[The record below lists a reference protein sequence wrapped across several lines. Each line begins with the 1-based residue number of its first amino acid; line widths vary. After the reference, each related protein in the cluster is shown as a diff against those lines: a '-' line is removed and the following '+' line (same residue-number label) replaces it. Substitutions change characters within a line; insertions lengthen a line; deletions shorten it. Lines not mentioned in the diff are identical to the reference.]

1 MNPEQWLSL
10 KWNGGSTM
18 SDRWLNQSKIIQPYS
33 NSAVNWQKVLL
44 DIEKKQCNQII
55 ILTDCNE
62 VPEEVKVLA
71 KYKDLEIEIITDRD
85 LDKGDFKLIEVK

>member
-1 MNPEQWLSL
+1 MAIQ
-10 KWNGGSTM
+10 TM
-18 SDRWLNQSKIIQPYS
+18 KFQCLH
-33 NSAVNWQKVLL
+33 
-44 DIEKKQCNQII
+44 IEKKQCNQII

>member
-1 MNPEQWLSL
+1 MNAEEIG
-10 KWNGGSTM
+10 K
-18 SDRWLNQSKIIQPYS
+18 PYS

-44 DIEKKQCNQII
+44 DIEKQCNQII

-71 KYKDLEIEIITDRD
+71 KYKNLEIEIITDRD
-85 LDKGDFKLIEVK
+85 LDKRDFKLIEVKQYEKHLVCTGTSVKTKK

>member
-1 MNPEQWLSL
+1 MEW
-10 KWNGGSTM
+10 
-18 SDRWLNQSKIIQPYS
+18 RLNHVGQMAQSVQDYS
-33 NSAVNWQKVLL
+33 
-44 DIEKKQCNQII
+44 QCNQII